1 MMCGSKC
8 FVVKVELN
16 GEQLTKKVNARTP
29 VNARKVVRG
38 EYGAD
43 AKIISAIVD
52 KKNY

>member
-16 GEQLTKKVNARTP
+16 GEQLIKKVNAKTP

-38 EYGAD
+38 KYGTD
-43 AKIISAIVD
+43 AKIISAVID
-52 KKNY
+52 KRNF